1 MSMTVSVRVAHL
13 SAGKAKGQRYHDTR
27 QRTPGYVDQER
38 TADNSQL
45 VAQPTE
51 AKLRAMCE
59 ERRAQRGMKRQMKSN
74 AAILTSGI
82 ITFGKDAQQ
91 VIRDLPPA
99 LQNSLYKAT
108 AERIAAELNTDVVS
122 LTVHRDESA
131 PHAHFGLLAVDRSGK
146 PLSKTLDP
154 KRLQD
159 IAGEVYKTLGI
170 QRGTPKAE
178 RLAKGEDM
186 AKVVHRSVAE
196 LHRDLPA
203 ELEAQRQEVQRQ
215 RAAAAQQL
223 EAIQKSIEAEQAKA
237 EKNARLMQEQ
247 EAKLAAGKVS
257 EEQAQKRVATYERRE
272 AEARAKVEALEAQ
285 ARDLQAKLQPI
296 EQDLAKQHP
305 MPTPPQAQR
314 VEAVVK
320 DGFFKQERATM
331 DVVTAKDFEAYKLAA
346 EIRQQNLIQQA
357 AQAEARRQADAKARA
372 DAEHQSQLRGK
383 LIEAIA
389 RSPLAEKLAEH
400 VPALGK
406 WIEHVR
412 GLDAKEQAR
421 QQQRQRGY
429 EMER

>member
-13 SAGKAKGQRYHDTR
+13 SAGKAKGQRHHDTR
-27 QRTPGYVDQER
+27 HRTPGYVDQER
-38 TADNSQL
+38 THENSQL

-82 ITFGKDAQQ
+82 ITFGKNAQQ
-91 VIRDLPPA
+91 IIRDLPPV

-108 AERIAAELNTDVVS
+108 AEAIAKELNTDLVS

-131 PHAHFGLLAVDRSGK
+131 PHAHFGLLAVDRNGK

-159 IAGEVYKTLGI
+159 LAGEVYKTLGI

-257 EEQAQKRVATYERRE
+257 EDLAAKRIASYQKRE
-272 AEARAKVEALEAQ
+272 ADAAAKVAALEKQ
-285 ARDLQAKLQPI
+285 AAEMEAALQPI
-296 EQDLAKQHP
+296 KESVERQHP
-305 MPTPPQAQR
+305 MPQPPEPQR
-314 VEAVVK
+314 VEIVTR

-331 DVVTAKDFEAYKLAA
+331 DVVTAKDFEAYKQAA

-412 GLDAKEQAR
+412 GLDAKTQAR
-421 QQQRQRGY
+421 QQQRGY
-429 EMER
+429 EFER